1 MLLKVTPAAPGLA
14 VASIGAH
21 RRGRDT
27 ARPSR
32 PGPSLLAVLPASSPI
47 TVPAGTGRA
56 FRLAAGERLRV
67 VDTHGSQ
74 VVDTW
79 ALSPAGDEWLSME
92 HTRTGL
98 SRLVPRAGD
107 PLYSNRRRPLL
118 RLEEDTSPG
127 AHDTLIAACD
137 AERYRQLGATGP
149 HANCCENFRSALAEL
164 GLEHEPVPCP
174 LNLFM
179 HIPWSADGTLAF
191 RPSPAAPGDAV
202 TLRAERD
209 VVVVLSACPMDLNPI
224 NGDRRRPADVHAELL
239 RTP

>member
-1 MLLKVTPAAPGLA
+1 MLLKVTPAPRSLA

-21 RRGRDT
+21 RCGRDT

-32 PGPSLLAVLPASSPI
+32 PGPPLLAVLPASSPI
-47 TVPAGTGRA
+47 TVPAGAGRA

-67 VDTHGSQ
+67 VNTHGSQ

-79 ALSPAGDEWLSME
+79 ALASEGDEWLSME

-98 SRLVPRAGD
+98 SRLMPRVGD
-107 PLYSNRRRPLL
+107 PLFSNRRRPLL
-118 RLEEDTSPG
+118 RLLEDTSPG

-149 HANCCENFRSALAEL
+149 HANCCENFRAALAQL
-164 GLEHEPVPCP
+164 GLQHEPVPSP

-179 HIPWSADGTLAF
+179 HIPWSPDGALEF
-191 RPSPAAPGDAV
+191 RPSPVAPEEYV
-202 TLRAERD
+202 TLRAEKD

-224 NGDRRRPADVHAELL
+224 NGDRRAPADVHAELL
-239 RTP
+239 PPR